1 MAALKTV
8 IGHRLGNQKA
18 KYVAYLAFLVLTTM
32 LVVYSVMLLLQDIS
46 VLGKSDEQTIPSH
59 IFTTSSV
66 APSSSNPTD
75 IEIIYPSNDQTANTD
90 SDLEISGNSNYDPSS
105 ICQVSVIINDVKPY
119 KKTIPTGGNMKSA
132 YFTWR
137 YVIESDS
144 DTIRQGANKVTA
156 RLLCAGE
163 NGEDIRKWD
172 SVAVIGQSGN
182 ERGIGSLAKETLT
195 LPIEVG
201 STPGISSPTIEI
213 DRNTLVE
220 LINKRIGDSSKDIKD
235 SIRDSILS
243 VYTG

>member
-1 MAALKTV
+1 
-8 IGHRLGNQKA
+8 
-18 KYVAYLAFLVLTTM
+18 
-32 LVVYSVMLLLQDIS
+32 
-46 VLGKSDEQTIPSH
+46 
-59 IFTTSSV
+59 
-66 APSSSNPTD
+66 
-75 IEIIYPSNDQTANTD
+75 
-90 SDLEISGNSNYDPSS
+90 
-105 ICQVSVIINDVKPY
+105 
-119 KKTIPTGGNMKSA
+119 MKSA
-132 YFTWR
+132 YFTWK
-137 YVIESDS
+137 YVIGSDS

-156 RLLCAGE
+156 RLLCTGE

-220 LINKRIGDSSKDIKD
+220 LINKRIGDSSKDIKN